1 MFAKRSIN
9 TILHKAS
16 MLSRVQQSRSLLGRL
31 QMGRV
36 QTQMSTTNLLTSQPR
51 MSFASFDTIEKA
63 SQKLNKA
70 LSSEIDYENQ
80 NYTQLEDIETF
91 LNESGFEFK
100 ESDDQLHMYLSKE
113 VGDKSIEIMFEAR

>member
-36 QTQMSTTNLLTSQPR
+36 QTQMSTTNLMTSQPR

-100 ESDDQLHMYLSKE
+100 ESDDQLHMFLSKE

>member
-36 QTQMSTTNLLTSQPR
+36 QTQMSTTNLMTSQPR

>member
-100 ESDDQLHMYLSKE
+100 ESDDQLHMFLSKE